1 MANLLSVRPTSVSRP
16 SLGLGRLSTS
26 PDLSSGPIQ
35 FTMLPDEIIVASQTV
50 VAGFADTSSI
60 TVLTIT
66 KAALVVALAIG
77 FVISSNFG
85 NDQTGTLQF
94 YLNYSGLNTVYS
106 TASRGLNNQS
116 FRCSLTS
123 VQMLSR

>member
-1 MANLLSVRPTSVSRP
+1 MQ
-16 SLGLGRLSTS
+16 
-26 PDLSSGPIQ
+26 PDK
-35 FTMLPDEIIVASQTV
+35 IIKTTQTV
-50 VAGFADTSSI
+50 IAGFANTSSI
-60 TVLTIT
+60 TVVTIT
-66 KAALVVALAIG
+66 KTAMVVDLAID